1 MKTSLL
7 PILVLLA
14 APAAAQNYETI
25 CFESFDYP
33 AGNLGGMAGGV
44 GFQADW
50 WSGNNMDEGI
60 VSTPGFD
67 PIGGMMSTN
76 LDHGGSYR
84 LIDLNGL
91 DAIVDQGAI
100 GADGTEI
107 WVHFDCQRS
116 SDDEYGALTLNWQWN
131 MEGLLIGSPFD
142 QYEWGLDQPW
152 QGNLPYYVPGTHCDT
167 LARLVARVDFLPGDE
182 VAKLWIDPPVDYPTS
197 TPDLEVWFGDFRF
210 NELQLKSGHGF
221 DPLDV
226 GFDFD
231 SIKISAPPWRPIY
244 STSNIVAG
252 QQGSFDVTNCTPGN
266 NVIIGYSLTGSG
278 PTQTMFGD
286 VDMTPPIS
294 QFPTQTVDPNGEVH
308 FLTNIPPAAA
318 GLTVYSQCVEIT
330 GPGTGSLANSLV
342 VTVQ

>member
-1 MKTSLL
+1 MNKTLIPALL
-7 PILVLLA
+7 LLA
-14 APAAAQNYETI
+14 TPAFSQSYETI

-33 AGNLGGMAGGV
+33 AGPLGGMSGGI

-50 WSGNNMDEGI
+50 WSGNNLDDGMA
-60 VSTPGFD
+60 VAPGFD
-67 PIGGMMSTN
+67 PVGGMMTTN

-91 DAIVDQGAI
+91 DAIMDQGAI
-100 GADGTEI
+100 GADGTEVWI
-107 WVHFDCQRS
+107 RFDSQRS
-116 SDDEYGALTLNWQWN
+116 SDDEYGGLTLNWQWN
-131 MEGLLIGSPFD
+131 MEGLFIGSPYD

-152 QGNLPYYVPGTHCDT
+152 TGNLPYYVPATHCDN
-167 LARLVARVDFLPGDE
+167 LARLVVKVEFNPGDE
-182 VAKLWIDPPVDYPTS
+182 IAKLWVDPPIDYPT
-197 TPDLEVWFGDFRF
+197 TPPDLEVWFGDFRF
-210 NELQLKSGHGF
+210 NELQLKSGHGL

-231 SIKISAPPWRPIY
+231 AIEITAPPWRPIY

-252 QQGSFDVTNCTPGN
+252 QLGNFDVSNCTPGN

-286 VDMTPPIS
+286 VDMSPPIG
-294 QFPTQTVDPNGEVH
+294 QFPAQVVDQNGDVH
-308 FLTNIPPAAA
+308 HQVTIPPGAA
-318 GLTVYSQCVEIT
+318 GLTVYSQCVELT
-330 GPGTGSLANSLV
+330 GAGTGNLANSLV